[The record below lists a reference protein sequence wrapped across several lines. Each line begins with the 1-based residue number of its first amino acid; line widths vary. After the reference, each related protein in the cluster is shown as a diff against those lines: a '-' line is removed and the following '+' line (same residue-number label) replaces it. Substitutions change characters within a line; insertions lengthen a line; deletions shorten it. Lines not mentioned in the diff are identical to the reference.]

1 MKLYPYPEPKPHLR
15 LRPTSK
21 GRREIYWDHK
31 THVIRNMGR
40 NALRRIHEVRKA
52 TGTMPTVDELETWI
66 SDHHPRA
73 QHDFEDAERMALDA
87 AVFALDAFD
96 PEEYERR
103 VQRARNGGK
112 VSGYKKGRG
121 KRPKETTV
129 DQLAAVAH
137 LSIAEQAKALGC
149 STATVK
155 RRRADVK
162 AQEAAAFEQE
172 LEELF
177 GKPEADSGIGTAEG
191 VSETTQA
198 RITGMSAPIHIHT
211 RQPVDPLQIAIDEA
225 LREERAHAYEDMDSF
240 WKVAGL

>member
-1 MKLYPYPEPKPHLR
+1 MRIYPYPDPKPHLR
-15 LRPTSK
+15 LRSTSK

-52 TGTMPTVDELETWI
+52 AGTMPTVDELETWI

-73 QHDFEDAERMALDA
+73 QRDFDDAERMALDA

-96 PEEYERR
+96 PAEYERR

-112 VSGYKKGRG
+112 VSGYEKGRG

-129 DQLAAVAH
+129 DHLAQYAH

-149 STATVK
+149 SVSTIK
-155 RRRADVK
+155 RRRSEVK
-162 AQEAAAFEQE
+162 AEEAAAFEAE
-172 LEELF
+172 LEQLF
-177 GKPEADSGIGTAEG
+177 PEPEADSGIEITEG
-191 VSETTQA
+191 APEPESG
-198 RITGMSAPIHIHT
+198 RITAMTAPIDIKT
-211 RQPVDPLQIAIDEA
+211 RQPIDPLQRAIDEA
-225 LREERAHAYEDMDSF
+225 LSEEQAHPYEDLDGF
-240 WKVAGL
+240 WKVASL